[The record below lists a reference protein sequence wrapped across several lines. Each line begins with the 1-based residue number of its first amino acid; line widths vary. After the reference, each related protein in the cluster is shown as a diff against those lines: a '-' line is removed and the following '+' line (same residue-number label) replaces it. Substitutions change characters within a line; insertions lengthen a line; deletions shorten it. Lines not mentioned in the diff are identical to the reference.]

1 MSEYNPDIG
10 EVDDPSDELGYTEY
24 DWSNLSEAE
33 TQRHDEII
41 GMSENDVLAL
51 DLSALTDLQ
60 VWAVAQ
66 VLGDADNP
74 KSDELTDEL
83 IHGKREHPAVDYL
96 GLAVERCYDYVI
108 EDNLDLARGLLAV
121 VRVMSD
127 DDDDIPKSLDAM
139 ILYASGEDA
148 RSLARYQEII
158 DEHGD
163 KPEALLNIAG
173 HFSMFDLGDR
183 AEQLLD
189 QAEILARAENDQA
202 MVQLV
207 EEFRTHLREPIDEF
221 IDD

>member
-1 MSEYNPDIG
+1 MSEQNPNIG

-41 GMSENDVLAL
+41 GMSAAEVLAL
-51 DLSALTDLQ
+51 DRSILTDLQ
-60 VWAVAQ
+60 IWAVAQ
-66 VLGDADNP
+66 VLGDADDP
-74 KSDELTDEL
+74 QSDALIDQL
-83 IHGKREHPAVDYL
+83 IHGDREHPAVDYL

-108 EDNLDLARGLLAV
+108 EDNLEQARELLSI
-121 VRVMSD
+121 VRMMSD
-127 DDDDIPKSLDAM
+127 EDDDIPSSLDAM
-139 ILYASGEDA
+139 ILYASGDDA
-148 RSLARYQEII
+148 RALARYQEII

-173 HFSMFDLGDR
+173 HFSMFDLGER
-183 AEQLLD
+183 TEQLLD

-202 MVQLV
+202 MAQLV
-207 EEFRTHLREPIDEF
+207 EEFREHLRTPIDEF